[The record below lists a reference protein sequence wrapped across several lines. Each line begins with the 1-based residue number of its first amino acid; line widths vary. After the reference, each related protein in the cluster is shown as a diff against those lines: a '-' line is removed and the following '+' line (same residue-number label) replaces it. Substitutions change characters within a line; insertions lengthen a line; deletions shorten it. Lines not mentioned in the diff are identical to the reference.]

1 MSDLKFSLRSLR
13 RTPGFTYT
21 AVAVLTIG
29 VAANTAIFTVVNA
42 VILRP
47 LPFADSDRIVNLER
61 LGKGVTVSVPMFTFW
76 ERHNPGLENLSAWY
90 SGSNLNLNAG
100 DAAEVVATTRA
111 SSNYFALFG
120 GRPVLGRTF
129 TAEEDRP
136 GGPGVAVMSYG
147 LWQRRFGGDP
157 TILHQTVRLGGAPY
171 AVIGV
176 LSPGF
181 TAYPATDVWLPL
193 QADPLST
200 DQAHVLMAGG
210 RLPGNLTI
218 AQASAKMA
226 CSSGSGRSSTGTGDH
241 RVGSPGSGIRGVS
254 GRRDRTAIWRVSRRA
269 VCAQR
274 SDLGSQNAQP
284 CEERPGKR

>member
-1 MSDLKFSLRSLR
+1 MSDVGFRVALFEES
-13 RTPGFTYT
+13 PGFTYT

-61 LGKGVTVSVPMFTFW
+61 LGKGITVSVPMFTFW
-76 ERHNPGLENLSAWY
+76 ERHNLGHGEHCRLD
-90 SGSNLNLNAG
+90 SGNTRVLNAG
-100 DAAEVVATTRA
+100 DNAGSGRYDA
-111 SSNYFALFG
+111 SVGVDYFALFG

-226 CSSGSGRSSTGTGDH
+226 VVGKQYVQSSSSP
-241 RVGSPGSGIRGVS
+241 V
-254 GRRDRTAIWRVSRRA
+254 RR
-269 VCAQR
+269 QR
-274 SDLGSQNAQP
+274 
-284 CEERPGKR
+284 